1 MLLRLFFFKEDS
13 LGPEKIQL
21 GRYTFS
27 TSIFCKLVFFW
38 GGGSLN
44 TAVCSK
50 YAVIPL
56 TSVNK
61 YSSSCLVN
69 NSIFYIFYITLSNI
83 NSNAYTRKLHLFAF
97 SGLQNKS
104 PKVIL

>member
-38 GGGSLN
+38 GG
-44 TAVCSK
+44 V
-50 YAVIPL
+50 P
-56 TSVNK
+56 
-61 YSSSCLVN
+61 
-69 NSIFYIFYITLSNI
+69 
-83 NSNAYTRKLHLFAF
+83 
-97 SGLQNKS
+97 
-104 PKVIL
+104 